1 MLLIFLSAFST
12 ASATLETWIKVD
24 FLGVAPISVCHFFDP
39 SFLPSD
45 HLSQAITPK
54 SYII

>member
-1 MLLIFLSAFST
+1 MVLIFLSAFST
-12 ASATLETWIKVD
+12 ASTTLEAWIKVN

-39 SFLPSD
+39 SFLPSE